1 MTAFIAL
8 VLLYFAMRLILKTH
22 TSASQLNSMTNPTFA
37 DISRTSGSLLVF
49 WLLNNYGLFVTFSVL
64 IRRYVDE
71 QQSKFA
77 LAKKKT
83 VVTKE

>member
-1 MTAFIAL
+1 
-8 VLLYFAMRLILKTH
+8 
-22 TSASQLNSMTNPTFA
+22 MTNPAFA

-49 WLLNNYGLFVTFSVL
+49 LLLNDYGLFVTFSVL

-77 LAKKKT
+77 LAKKKNCSNQR
-83 VVTKE
+83 VVWKNKFYS

>member
-1 MTAFIAL
+1 
-8 VLLYFAMRLILKTH
+8 MRLILKTH

-49 WLLNNYGLFVTFSVL
+49 LLLNNYGLFVTFSVL

-77 LAKKKT
+77 LAKKNCSNQRVVWKKSFT
-83 VVTKE
+83 VNSLY

>member
-1 MTAFIAL
+1 
-8 VLLYFAMRLILKTH
+8 
-22 TSASQLNSMTNPTFA
+22 MTNPTFA

-49 WLLNNYGLFVTFSVL
+49 LLLNNYGLFVTFSVL

-77 LAKKKT
+77 LAKKRKDIH
-83 VVTKE
+83 VVFSQYLETRNVRNQRVVWKSKFYI

>member
-1 MTAFIAL
+1 
-8 VLLYFAMRLILKTH
+8 MRLILKTH

-37 DISRTSGSLLVF
+37 DISRTSGSSLVF
-49 WLLNNYGLFVTFSVL
+49 LLLNNYGLFVTFSVL

-77 LAKKKT
+77 LAKKNCSNQRVVWKKSFT
-83 VVTKE
+83 VNSLY